1 MEYGRACA
9 HEEFDVLIFA
19 FGFLDFKALGRA
31 ENVCCVW
38 RNIAQTDDAWRAIHF
53 ALGGSHELA
62 PDTCTVKSSTK
73 VRALAVLAIIPD
85 AFRPFSFSEDIESI
99 SVEHT
104 KIVTG
109 CHASLESLMRLAIPI
124 VSLLARCNSGV
135 YRRTPSDPAVLRLP
149 YFTPRPFEWTAANI
163 CFYYVYRKFLLHLP
177 P

>member
-1 MEYGRACA
+1 
-9 HEEFDVLIFA
+9 
-19 FGFLDFKALGRA
+19 
-31 ENVCCVW
+31 VW